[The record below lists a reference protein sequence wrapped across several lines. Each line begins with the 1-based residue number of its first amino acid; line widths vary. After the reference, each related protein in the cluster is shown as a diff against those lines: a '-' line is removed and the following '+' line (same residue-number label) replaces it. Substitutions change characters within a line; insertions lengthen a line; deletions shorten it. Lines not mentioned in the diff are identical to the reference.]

1 MFTVVTLQIK
11 LETTLS
17 FPPGRKMYA
26 IYSNKGISSSDRDR
40 RQVLESRSNRQRRG
54 PTSTINNP
62 ENKSSSIV
70 LLPPYSYTTTSSSS
84 SSSSNNFDKKKN
96 DNTNNTTGNTTNN
109 EERQL
114 QIAVDDLLQEHQDEI
129 QRPKPRC
136 TIHHR
141 DSFSTISTRAS
152 ILASSQHHCQVKG
165 EKRCGEFIIPT
176 EISFSSSSSSL
187 HSVPSLVDSNNISLG
202 STHSN
207 HSNNSKIKKSSKHLP
222 DFPDSNVLIFDL
234 YADDDDDIM
243 FIPPVVVEKDLIIAS
258 TIRSRELRMRKT
270 KRIIKR
276 RESIGI
282 INSAPAPSLPL
293 RRKEMDQLSIG
304 ISRFEI

>member
-1 MFTVVTLQIK
+1 
-11 LETTLS
+11 
-17 FPPGRKMYA
+17 MYA
-26 IYSNKGISSSDRDR
+26 IYSNKGISPSDRDR
-40 RQVLESRSNRQRRG
+40 RHVLESRSNRQRRG
-54 PTSTINNP
+54 PTTTNNNP
-62 ENKSSSIV
+62 KIKSSSIV
-70 LLPPYSYTTTSSSS
+70 LLPPYSYNTTSSSS
-84 SSSSNNFDKKKN
+84 SFSSNNDNNRKKKN
-96 DNTNNTTGNTTNN
+96 NTTTNN
-109 EERQL
+109 NKQERQL

-152 ILASSQHHCQVKG
+152 ILTSSQHHCQVKG

-187 HSVPSLVDSNNISLG
+187 HSVPSSTTTKVDYTNIPLGSNHSNN
-202 STHSN
+202 
-207 HSNNSKIKKSSKHLP
+207 SNNSKIKKSSKHLP
-222 DFPDSNVLIFDL
+222 DFPDSNVIFDL
-234 YADDDDDIM
+234 YADDDDDDIM

-258 TIRSRELRMRKT
+258 TIRSRELRMRKQ
-270 KRIIKR
+270 RIIKR
-276 RESIGI
+276 RESMGI

-304 ISRFEI
+304 MRRFEI

>member
-1 MFTVVTLQIK
+1 
-11 LETTLS
+11 
-17 FPPGRKMYA
+17 MYA

-40 RQVLESRSNRQRRG
+40 RQVLESRSSRQRRG
-54 PTSTINNP
+54 PTATHNNP
-62 ENKSSSIV
+62 KVKSSSIV
-70 LLPPYSYTTTSSSS
+70 LLPPYSYNTASSSSS
-84 SSSSNNFDKKKN
+84 SSSSNNSNNNNRKN
-96 DNTNNTTGNTTNN
+96 KNNPTNNTSNTTTNN
-109 EERQL
+109 QERQL
-114 QIAVDDLLQEHQDEI
+114 QIAVDDLLQEHQDDI

-176 EISFSSSSSSL
+176 EISFSSSSSSSL

-202 STHSN
+202 SNHSN
-207 HSNNSKIKKSSKHLP
+207 NSNNSKIKKSSKHLP

-276 RESIGI
+276 RESMGI

>member
-1 MFTVVTLQIK
+1 MSTVISLQIE

-17 FPPGRKMYA
+17 FPLGRKMYA
-26 IYSNKGISSSDRDR
+26 IYSNKGISSSGRDR
-40 RQVLESRSNRQRRG
+40 RQVLESRSSRQRRG
-54 PTSTINNP
+54 PTTTNTNP
-62 ENKSSSIV
+62 KAKSSSIV

-84 SSSSNNFDKKKN
+84 SSSSNSSNNNNTKKK
-96 DNTNNTTGNTTNN
+96 NTNNTTTKNQ
-109 EERQL
+109 ERQL
-114 QIAVDDLLQEHQDEI
+114 QIAVDDLLQEHQDDI

-187 HSVPSLVDSNNISLG
+187 HSVPSSVDSNTISLG

-222 DFPDSNVLIFDL
+222 NFPDSNVPIFDL
-234 YADDDDDIM
+234 YEEDDDDIM

-258 TIRSRELRMRKT
+258 TIRSRDIRMRK
-270 KRIIKR
+270 KRIVKR

-282 INSAPAPSLPL
+282 INSAPAPPLPL
-293 RRKEMDQLSIG
+293 RRKEMEQLSVG